1 VTEAGPKSMGD
12 VYDSGPRVLD
22 LKLGLRGKMPV
33 FRKFVR
39 ERGRELF
46 GGVGGALLYYSG

>member
-1 VTEAGPKSMGD
+1 MEVGPKSMGD